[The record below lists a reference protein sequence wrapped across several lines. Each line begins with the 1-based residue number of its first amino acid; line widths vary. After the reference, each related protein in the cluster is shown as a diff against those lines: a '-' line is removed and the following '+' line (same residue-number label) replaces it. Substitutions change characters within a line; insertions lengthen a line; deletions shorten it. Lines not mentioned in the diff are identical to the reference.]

1 MESKKRIWLIDDDPM
16 NNVYNSYLIEDNFRS
31 VQVDSF
37 LFAGDAL
44 KELQKFP
51 KLKRVPDLI
60 FLDIS
65 MPIINGW
72 EFLDACNERCQWMR
86 FRCKV
91 FMLTASENPND
102 SKMAVAHPL
111 VNGFISKPMQLPFLQ
126 KILIEHVGEEI
137 LADVPK

>member
-1 MESKKRIWLIDDDPM
+1 MKKSTRIWLIDDDPM
-16 NNVYNSYLIEDNFRS
+16 NNVYNSYLLEDNFKDI
-31 VQVDSF
+31 QVDSF
-37 LFAGDAL
+37 IFAGDAL

-51 KLKRVPDLI
+51 RLKRVPDLI

-72 EFLDACNERCQWMR
+72 EFLDACSERCQWMR

-102 SKMAVAHPL
+102 PKMAVEHPL
-111 VNGFISKPMQLPFLQ
+111 VSGFVNKPMQLPFL
-126 KILIEHVGEEI
+126 KEILIQHAGAEV
-137 LADVPK
+137 LSAST

>member
-1 MESKKRIWLIDDDPM
+1 MKASTRIWLIDDDPM
-16 NNVYNSYLIEDNFRS
+16 NNVYNSYLLEDNFRNI
-31 VQVDSF
+31 QIDSF

-51 KLKRVPDLI
+51 KLKRVPDIIL
-60 FLDIS
+60 LDIS

-72 EFLDACNERCQWMR
+72 ELLDACFELCPWMR

-111 VNGFISKPMQLPFLQ
+111 VSGFISKPLQLPFLQ
-126 KILIEHVGEEI
+126 DILIQHVGSDI
-137 LADVPK
+137 LADTPK

>member
-1 MESKKRIWLIDDDPM
+1 MKQSTHIWLIDDDPM
-16 NNVYNSYLIEDNFRS
+16 NNVYNSYLLEDNFKGI
-31 VQVDSF
+31 QVDSF

-44 KELQKFP
+44 KTLQKFP

-72 EFLDACNERCQWMR
+72 EFLNACVELCPWMR

-102 SKMAVAHPL
+102 PKIAVEHPL
-111 VNGFISKPMQLPFLQ
+111 VSGFASKPMQLPFL
-126 KILIEHVGEEI
+126 KDILIQYAGTEI
-137 LADVPK
+137 LAETT

>member
-1 MESKKRIWLIDDDPM
+1 MNLSKRIWLIDDDPM
-16 NNVYNSYLIEDNFRS
+16 NNFYTSYLLEDNFRS
-31 VQVDSF
+31 VHVDSF

-51 KLKRVPDLI
+51 KLKRIPDFI

-72 EFLDACNERCQWMR
+72 EFLDACNELCQWMR

-91 FMLTASENPND
+91 FMLTASENPHD

-111 VNGFISKPMQLPFLQ
+111 VNGFINKPIQLPFLQ
-126 KILIEHVGEEI
+126 KILIDHAGEGIIAE
-137 LADVPK
+137 VYK